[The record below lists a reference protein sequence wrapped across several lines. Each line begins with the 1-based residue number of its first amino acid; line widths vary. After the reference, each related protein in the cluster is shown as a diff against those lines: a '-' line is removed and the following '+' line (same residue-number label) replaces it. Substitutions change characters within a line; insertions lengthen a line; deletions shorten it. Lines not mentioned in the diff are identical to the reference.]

1 MNFNDNLSNKEII
14 NYCENRLITNR
25 KKIDKIVEKL
35 NNEIKEY
42 NKSLQYSNDMD
53 INIALKYSFDYLNE
67 IKLKQN

>member
-25 KKIDKIVEKL
+25 KKIDKILEKL

-67 IKLKQN
+67 IKLNN

>member
-1 MNFNDNLSNKEII
+1 MNLNDNMSNKEII

-42 NKSLQYSNDMD
+42 NKSLQYSNDAD

-67 IKLKQN
+67 IKLNN